1 MNYSDLIGPAA
12 RVGKI
17 LQRITPRLKSASQRD
32 AAATEKPAF
41 LFYGPPGV
49 GKTSL
54 ARILARD
61 LSETPFNT
69 TEVSGV
75 NVNVELVRRWQASIG
90 LSTLFGDFQVRMIEE
105 LDRVPRD
112 AQDLLLN
119 YLDNLPNGQSGR
131 VAFIGTSNLRIDLLA
146 ERFQTRLR
154 TWKILGPATHE
165 LIPFLMRVGGVD
177 SATASAI
184 AFGCGG
190 NVRAALLDCQNARD
204 AMLVAA

>member
-1 MNYSDLIGPAA
+1 MNYSYLIGPAG

-17 LQRITPRLKSASQRD
+17 LQRITPRLKSPSRTGSLAQ
-32 AAATEKPAF
+32 TEPKF

-61 LSETPFNT
+61 LAETPFNI

-75 NVNVELVRRWQASIG
+75 NVNVELVRKWQAAIG

-119 YLDNLPNGQSGR
+119 YLDNLPSR

-154 TWKILGPATHE
+154 TWKILGPSTQE
-165 LIPFLMRVGGVD
+165 LIPFLRRVGGVD
-177 SATASAI
+177 AATAAI
-184 AFGCGG
+184 IAVGCGG

-204 AMLVAA
+204 SALLAA